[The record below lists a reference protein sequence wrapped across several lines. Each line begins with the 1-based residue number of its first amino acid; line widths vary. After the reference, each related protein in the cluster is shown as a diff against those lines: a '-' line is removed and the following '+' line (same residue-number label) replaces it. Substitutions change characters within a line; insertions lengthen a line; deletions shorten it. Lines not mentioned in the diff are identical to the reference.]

1 MTVLTGRIHETPFVE
16 KDLVIGTIFM
26 NHHVTGRWN
35 HETRRIHETPFVEKD
50 QVIGT
55 IFTNHHVTGRW
66 IHETPIVRVD
76 QVISRTIHHVTGT
89 SIVMTTAD
97 P

>member
-16 KDLVIGTIFM
+16 KDLVIGTIFT
-26 NHHVTGRWN
+26 NHHLTGRWI
-35 HETRRIHETPFVEKD
+35 HETRRIHETTFVEKD

-66 IHETPIVRVD
+66 IHETP
-76 QVISRTIHHVTGT
+76 
-89 SIVMTTAD
+89 
-97 P
+97 